1 MEEVAKIAT
10 SLIAIDAKL
19 KSAETALST
28 HKHKFVDLLERPTT
42 LGGYGITDGMTATE
56 VAAAIQQAVSDLVN
70 GSGAALDTLKELAEA
85 LGNDPQFA
93 TTVSNA
99 LALRIRVDAAQSF
112 SLAQKTQGRSNLDA
126 LGIVDKGKADGV
138 ASLDG
143 GGKVPVGQL
152 PAMNYLPLVGGT
164 LSGALQLQN
173 SVNKV
178 IRFLR
183 ADGTRMAALYA
194 PNDTELGFN
203 IHVDDATG
211 NNTKFFSFGYD
222 GVFRSSAGIEA
233 GGAQIATDG
242 NIKGTRWGTGGVWLF
257 DYLNSSN
264 TLLGAFA
271 FPRRAD
277 GGKMTFNWNGQTGQP
292 SWLWG
297 GNDGGQMYVWNP
309 ANFNV
314 NWANGAGYADR
325 LGSNGWTLGDVQNYI
340 NDRAYW
346 RTQEYLLAENIP
358 VGGYTLARPTGNE
371 TIGIGADRNGAA
383 LYYSNTVA
391 GSSGGQIN
399 YGTWRAVS
407 GPITQG
413 AAGLVKRIG

>member
-28 HKHKFVDLLERPTT
+28 HKHKFTDLLERPTT

-70 GSGAALDTLKELAEA
+70 GSGAALDTLKELADA

-112 SLAQKTQGRSNLDA
+112 SLAQKAQGRSNLDA
-126 LGIVDKGKADGV
+126 LGVVDKGKADGV

-173 SVNKV
+173 SANKV

-194 PNDTELGFN
+194 PTDTELGFN

-211 NNTKFFSFGYD
+211 NNTKFFFFGYD

-233 GGAQIATDG
+233 GAAQIATDG

-257 DYLNSSN
+257 DYLNSGN

-271 FPRRAD
+271 YPRRAD

-297 GNDGGQMYVWNP
+297 GNDGGQMYVYNP
-309 ANFNV
+309 SNFNV
-314 NWANGAGYADR
+314 NWANGAGYADK
-325 LGSNGWTLGDVQNYI
+325 LGPNGWTLATVQDQLNWRVTDTRFAGYI
-340 NDRAYW
+340 
-346 RTQEYLLAENIP
+346 EYSVVGVAGTWYQFS
-358 VGGYTLARPTGNE
+358 GGYVCTGYRFN
-371 TIGIGADRNGAA
+371 
-383 LYYSNTVA
+383 
-391 GSSGGQIN
+391 GSSALSGLATRQPQVHIPNVG
-399 YGTWRAVS
+399 WRAL
-407 GPITQG
+407 GG
-413 AAGLVKRIG
+413 W